1 VTRERVVSVHIPVV
15 MGGGSGGSGGGVGAM
30 VGAVLAVIV
39 VAVLMA
45 VAVKLAYPSP
55 TYQPVTDCR
64 PFCSVYNTTTPAA
77 GGEQR

>member
-1 VTRERVVSVHIPVV
+1 MTRERVVSVHIPVV
-15 MGGGSGGSGGGVGAM
+15 MGGGGSGGGVGAM

-39 VAVLMA
+39 VVVLIA
-45 VAVKLAYPSP
+45 VAVELAYPSP

-64 PFCSVYNTTTPAA
+64 PFCSVYNTTPAA